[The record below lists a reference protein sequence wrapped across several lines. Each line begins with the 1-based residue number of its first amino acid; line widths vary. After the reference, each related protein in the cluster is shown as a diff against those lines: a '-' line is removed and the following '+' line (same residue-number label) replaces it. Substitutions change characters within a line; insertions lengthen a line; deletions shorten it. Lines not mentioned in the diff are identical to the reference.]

1 MMNKVLS
8 LSIVFIFWIYQLN
21 AQDDLINRIKGH
33 GQSGAEQKFEF
44 TIIKNYDA
52 LPVKD
57 QASSGT
63 CWSYSATSFIE
74 SELKRLKRPVVDLSE
89 MFTVRQVYLDKG
101 IKYVRMQGHLNFA
114 QGGQLPDV
122 LYVMKKY
129 GAVPAAIF
137 QGLEYGETKNKHSEL
152 ESVLKSFLDAVIKN
166 PNGRLTTAW
175 LPAYENIISAY
186 LGRYPSEFMWE
197 GRRYTPKSFLTEYL
211 KINPDDYI
219 QITSFTH
226 APFFK
231 PMFVEVPD
239 NWAWGETY
247 NIPLDDMMRT
257 LRHALENGFTVGWAT
272 DVSEKGFSIKN
283 GIAIV
288 PEKPYEE
295 MTDEERRTMF
305 DGPKK
310 EKIATQ
316 EERQRAF
323 DNFET
328 TDDHGMHI
336 TGIARD
342 QNGTIYYITK
352 NSWGEIPNAHRNG
365 YIMASEAY
373 VRYKTIALLLHKD
386 ALPRDIRS
394 KLGL

>member
-1 MMNKVLS
+1 MNRKVVLFS
-8 LSIVFIFWIYQLN
+8 LAVVWAFGLK
-21 AQDDLINRIKGH
+21 AQDDLIQKVKGH
-33 GQSGAEQKFEF
+33 GQQDAEQKFEF
-44 TIIKNYDA
+44 TILKDHHV

-74 SELKRLKRPVVDLSE
+74 SELRRLKRPVVDISE

-101 IKYVRMQGHLNFA
+101 IKYVRMQGHLNFG

-129 GAVPAAIF
+129 GVVPATVY
-137 QGLEYGETKNKHSEL
+137 QGLEYGEEKNKHSEL
-152 ESVLKSFLDAVIKN
+152 ESVLKAFLDAIVKN
-166 PNGRLTTAW
+166 PNGRLSTAW
-175 LPAYENIISAY
+175 MSAYENILSAY
-186 LGRYPSEFMWE
+186 LGKYPSEFMWE
-197 GRRYTPKSFLTEYL
+197 GRRYTPRSFVSDYL
-211 KINPDDYI
+211 KLNPDDYI

-226 APFFK
+226 APFYK
-231 PMFVEVPD
+231 AMYVEVPD
-239 NWAWGETY
+239 NWAWGESY
-247 NIPLDDMMRT
+247 NLPLDDMMRA
-257 LRHALENGFTVGWAT
+257 LRHAIDNGFTVGWAT

-283 GIAIV
+283 GIAII
-288 PEKPYEE
+288 PEKPYEQ
-295 MTDEERRTMF
+295 MTDEERKTMF

-310 EKIATQ
+310 ERIVTQ
-316 EERQRAF
+316 EERQQAF
-323 DNFET
+323 ENFET

-336 TGIARD
+336 TGMARD
-342 QNGTIYYITK
+342 QKGTIYYITK
-352 NSWGEIPNAHRNG
+352 NSWGEIPNAHRSG
-365 YIMASEAY
+365 YIMASEAF

>member
-1 MMNKVLS
+1 MNRKVVLFS
-8 LSIVFIFWIYQLN
+8 LAVVWAFGLK
-21 AQDDLINRIKGH
+21 AQDDLIQKVKGH
-33 GQSGAEQKFEF
+33 GQQDAEQKFEF
-44 TIIKNYDA
+44 TILKDHEV

-74 SELKRLKRPVVDLSE
+74 SELRRLKRPVVDISE

-101 IKYVRMQGHLNFA
+101 IKYVRMQGHLNFG

-129 GAVPAAIF
+129 GAVPATVY
-137 QGLEYGETKNKHSEL
+137 QGLEYGEEKNKHSEL
-152 ESVLKSFLDAVIKN
+152 ESVLKAFLDAIVKN
-166 PNGRLTTAW
+166 PNGRLSAAW
-175 LPAYENIISAY
+175 MSAYENILSAY
-186 LGRYPSEFMWE
+186 LGKYPSEFMWE
-197 GRRYTPKSFLTEYL
+197 GRRYTPKSFVSDYL
-211 KINPDDYI
+211 KLNPDDYI

-226 APFFK
+226 APFYK
-231 PMFVEVPD
+231 AMYVEVPD
-239 NWAWGETY
+239 NWAWGESY
-247 NIPLDDMMRT
+247 NLPLDDMMRA
-257 LRHALENGFTVGWAT
+257 LRHAIDNGFTVGWAT

-283 GIAIV
+283 GIAII
-288 PEKPYEE
+288 PEKPFEQ
-295 MTDEERRTMF
+295 MTEEERKTMF

-310 EKIATQ
+310 ERIVSQ
-316 EERQRAF
+316 EDRQKAF

-336 TGIARD
+336 TGMARD
-342 QNGTIYYITK
+342 QKGTIYYITK
-352 NSWGEIPNAHRNG
+352 NSWGEIPNAHRSG
-365 YIMASEAY
+365 YLMASEAF